1 MYSELN
7 TGFIVF
13 TNSKKGDDL
22 HSALD
27 EFLITGKG
35 RTKPLQFQRLWHVIV
50 RQYFHSLYLSV
61 LYCGL

>member
-13 TNSKKGDDL
+13 TNSNKGDDL

-27 EFLITGKG
+27 EFLITGK
-35 RTKPLQFQRLWHVIV
+35 RED
-50 RQYFHSLYLSV
+50 
-61 LYCGL
+61 